1 MLSSSTKKG
10 RKLADRGNPLLSHEA
25 VQLLKTQ
32 DSGYLQTMI
41 QKTRKA
47 IERLEEEFTL
57 KGEEIGTLDGEKGE
71 GRKVVFVADEAEQ
84 RDWLDRSNPEAS
96 RDGEPQDEEI
106 DKKEVGAMRRLNS
119 RKALQKEQA
128 AQREDKLWR
137 KRIARDKEVKAT
149 RLTALKAR
157 AKELRDA
164 ENELELQRAKMS
176 NTVGGVNKAGVK
188 WKVRERRK

>member
-1 MLSSSTKKG
+1 
-10 RKLADRGNPLLSHEA
+10 
-25 VQLLKTQ
+25 
-32 DSGYLQTMI
+32 MI

-57 KGEEIGTLDGEKGE
+57 KGEEIGTLDGERGE
-71 GRKVVFVADEAEQ
+71 GRKVMFVASESEQ
-84 RDWLDRSNPEAS
+84 RDWLDRSNAEAS
-96 RDGEPQDEEI
+96 RDGEPQDEANDE
-106 DKKEVGAMRRLNS
+106 KEVGAMGRPKS
-119 RKALQKEQA
+119 RKALQKEQT
-128 AQREDKLWR
+128 AQKDDKIWR

-157 AKELRDA
+157 EKDLRDA